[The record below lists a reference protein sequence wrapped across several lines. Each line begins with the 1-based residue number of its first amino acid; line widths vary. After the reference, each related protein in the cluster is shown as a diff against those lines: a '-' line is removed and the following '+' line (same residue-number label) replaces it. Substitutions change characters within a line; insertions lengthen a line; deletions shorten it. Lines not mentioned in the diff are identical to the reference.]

1 MQYISQKNYYIEI
14 NSSKIHTIT
23 SRSKYWNK
31 FPTKQTNKHIS
42 IFLFLPIIKN
52 KRSHTKLNK
61 QTLLNIH
68 LNFLS
73 PYNLPRNKYP
83 SPSTLSQ
90 SQRERD
96 RVHFERRNAGR
107 IKEASLGISPTG
119 SRQSFSSR
127 IEGSEAC
134 TPVEQH
140 PDFPIGSPSP
150 LPQIVNNTSPS
161 SSRDIGAP
169 LALPCEYSRAVGS
182 VYRGEGRAPVYEGVD
197 TPSPF
202 PLDTL
207 FHGQANVIWRRSEK
221 EGFSLIVPRDKE
233 APLR

>member
-1 MQYISQKNYYIEI
+1 MIYISRKNYYIEI

-31 FPTKQTNKHIS
+31 FPTKQTNEHIS

-90 SQRERD
+90 SQRESSFRAQ
-96 RVHFERRNAGR
+96 ERRTHQRSVARYLADR
-107 IKEASLGISPTG
+107 ISTVVFE
-119 SRQSFSSR
+119 SSR
-127 IEGSEAC
+127 RKRGVHARGA
-134 TPVEQH
+134 TPRF
-140 PDFPIGSPSP
+140 PDRLSLPPSP
-150 LPQIVNNTSPS
+150 N
-161 SSRDIGAP
+161 
-169 LALPCEYSRAVGS
+169 C
-182 VYRGEGRAPVYEGVD
+182 
-197 TPSPF
+197 
-202 PLDTL
+202 
-207 FHGQANVIWRRSEK
+207 
-221 EGFSLIVPRDKE
+221 
-233 APLR
+233 